1 MLGKIVLVIY
11 VLIQTGISILTEYVI
26 QKNRLYK
33 NIGKKTRVLRIV
45 IYTLLALIPVLGAFL
60 PKSGFKFFCMGFGNV
75 WLGFFMF
82 YSTFVILS
90 AIITHIVCRVSK
102 DKEMKALGHA
112 INVAFV
118 LGLIF
123 TSYGLVHAQNPKV
136 VNYDITV
143 NKETENIKELK
154 VVLIADLH
162 LSVNSDIRA
171 TEKMVEE
178 VNAQNPDVIVI
189 AGDIFT
195 SNYEGLKNPEKYSKE
210 LSKMQAK
217 YGVYAVCGNHDVDEN
232 LFSGFSISPISEAYR
247 TSDMDKFFEDAG
259 FTVLYDE
266 NVEIADGEVVLSG
279 RVDGEKAGDGT
290 NKRKSAKDLLS
301 SVDKTKPVLVL
312 QHEPIEFKN
321 LAESGADVVMC
332 GHTHNGQ
339 IFPGNLVIPFFN
351 ENAYGVKKLYGIDT
365 IVTAGVGHY
374 GPPIRVGTNSEVTVI
389 NIKFD

>member
-1 MLGKIVLVIY
+1 
-11 VLIQTGISILTEYVI
+11 
-26 QKNRLYK
+26 
-33 NIGKKTRVLRIV
+33 
-45 IYTLLALIPVLGAFL
+45 
-60 PKSGFKFFCMGFGNV
+60 
-75 WLGFFMF
+75 
-82 YSTFVILS
+82 
-90 AIITHIVCRVSK
+90 
-102 DKEMKALGHA
+102 
-112 INVAFV
+112 
-118 LGLIF
+118 
-123 TSYGLVHAQNPKV
+123 
-136 VNYDITV
+136 
-143 NKETENIKELK
+143 
-154 VVLIADLH
+154 
-162 LSVNSDIRA
+162 
-171 TEKMVEE
+171 
-178 VNAQNPDVIVI
+178 
-189 AGDIFT
+189 
-195 SNYEGLKNPEKYSKE
+195 
-210 LSKMQAK
+210 
-217 YGVYAVCGNHDVDEN
+217 
-232 LFSGFSISPISEAYR
+232 
-247 TSDMDKFFEDAG
+247 MDKFFEDAG